1 MLPRRSMESSV
12 NSPSYL
18 QHRRVAS
25 ETRWRSPNSS
35 PLQLRSQ
42 CQAQT
47 EDSQYAFS
55 NVSPMILQRFYHQ
68 QKQQQMVK
76 EAEESGKPNFVIVL
90 IECA

>member
-1 MLPRRSMESSV
+1 MESSA
-12 NSPSYL
+12 NNSYL

-42 CQAQT
+42 FQT
-47 EDSQYAFS
+47 EEPQYNFS
-55 NVSPMILQRFYHQ
+55 NASPMILQRFYHQ

-76 EAEESGKPNFVIVL
+76 EAEELGKFCNYDSITFI
-90 IECA
+90 